1 MVGFRMLLGRSV
13 GRTAGLA
20 LAAAAALIS
29 PPIASQTP
37 PDHIFG
43 NYAGAGKCATGAPPS
58 CRATGTMDNLYIGR
72 VQKKT
77 ETEDQKRLRESFQMP
92 EPISA
97 DARIAVRILREHG
110 HSCTFESD
118 MLWAGDHLKA
128 KFVPVPARTVPN
140 NCQLELWFNGSTV
153 TMKDPGNRCSQYYCS
168 VDRVTRLAGRR
179 FVQGADRLLAAYQKS
194 STPPPATIFGEYRGT
209 GKCATDERKTALCNE
224 NEASDYIVVRS
235 SGSGSVAQVTLA
247 RARGADQK
255 EHYFCLKD
263 VRAIWLGDHLAVI
276 TERQNYPGVPHL
288 VQFWFKNDT
297 AVVRNI
303 GDVECGTYVQGSYF
317 KKSASDESR

>member
-1 MVGFRMLLGRSV
+1 MLLGRSV

-179 FVQGADRLLAAYQKS
+179 FVQGADRLLAGSRKS
-194 STPPPATIFGEYRGT
+194 ATPPPAAIFGTFVGT
-209 GKCATDERKTALCNE
+209 GECPKDERKTEYCSA
-224 NEASDYIVVRS
+224 RS
-235 SGSGSVAQVTLA
+235 K
-247 RARGADQK
+247 GADHITITRSPTSDARVVMGRSK
-255 EHYFCLKD
+255 SADASGNFCALD
-263 VRAIWLGDHLAVI
+263 ADAAWLGDHLAFAQARP
-276 TERQNYPGVPHL
+276 EAPGSPHVL
-288 VQFWFKNDT
+288 QFWFKNDT
-297 AVVRNI
+297 VVVRDVW
-303 GDVECGTYVQGSYF
+303 GDYCGALVQGEYY
-317 KKSASDESR
+317 KKIPGPND